1 MSERNGPMLR
11 RSVALVW
18 RNLRSMRTAL
28 VLLLILAAGA
38 VIGSLVPQIPN
49 SPERVGRYLT
59 QHGFWGPLF
68 FRAGFFDVF
77 GSWWFVLVMTL
88 LFISLAACIAP
99 RSRAAF
105 RALRQRPVM
114 ARELQSFPHYAEIRV
129 GREPRDTA
137 VMAERLLRRKRFR
150 RARDGTTVAAEKG
163 ALREAGSLLFH
174 WSFFLLLLGVIVGKG
189 TGFTGRAVV
198 VEGETWTDARANY
211 AGDIRTGR
219 YSSGRFSGIGIH
231 LVDFDVAYRR
241 SGLPRD
247 FVSRVRLSG
256 TNGASLGGRE
266 IRVNHPIAIA
276 GLRVFQEGFGWAPVV
291 TASLDGDLVWSSPI
305 VMRRDNAPAG
315 VPATAMPW
323 RGAIKL
329 IEPGP
334 DVMVILELWP
344 DYRALAILGVTGRPT
359 PMLVSFDPYIR
370 YSVFVG
376 QITDPSRASMDTIG
390 LRRAGRGDLR
400 AAGTSNLDVPGI
412 GRVKLT
418 FPELRQYTV
427 LLISRDIGVYVVL
440 AAAILI
446 LLGLLPALFVSRRKL
461 WVRVEP
467 TAGGSIVKIGG
478 FALQRKDAFEEEFA
492 RIVRSLEASGQARS
506 PTRESVA
513 TP

>member
-1 MSERNGPMLR
+1 
-11 RSVALVW
+11 
-18 RNLRSMRTAL
+18 MRTAL

-99 RSRAAF
+99 RTRGAF

-114 ARELQSFPHYAEIRV
+114 ARELQSFRHYAEIQLV
-129 GREPRDTA
+129 REPQEAAD
-137 VMAERLLRRKRFR
+137 MAERLLGRKRYR
-150 RARDGTTVAAEKG
+150 CARDGMNLAAEKG
-163 ALREAGSLLFH
+163 AMREAGSLIFH

-198 VEGETWTDARANY
+198 TEGETWTDAQANY

-219 YSSGRFSGIGIH
+219 YSSGRFTGVGIH

-247 FVSRVRLSG
+247 FVSRVRLVDPD
-256 TNGASLGGRE
+256 GASLGYRQ
-266 IRVNHPIAIA
+266 IRVNDPLSVA

-291 TASLDGDLVWSSPI
+291 NASLDGDLAWSSPI
-305 VMRRDNAPAG
+305 VMRRDDAPQD

-334 DVMVILELWP
+334 DVMITLELWP
-344 DYRALAILGVTGRPT
+344 DYRSLALLEVTGRPT

-376 QITDPSRASMDTIG
+376 QISDPSRASIDTIG
-390 LRRAGRGDLR
+390 LRRAARGDLR
-400 AAGTSNLDVPGI
+400 AAGTSSLNVPGV
-412 GRVKLT
+412 GRMKLT

-427 LLISRDIGVYVVL
+427 LLVSRDIGVYVVL
-440 AAAILI
+440 AAAILV

-461 WVRVEP
+461 WVRVESA
-467 TAGGSIVKIGG
+467 AGGSIVKIGG

-492 RIVRSLEASGQARS
+492 RILRALEGSGPS
-506 PTRESVA
+506 KLPTHETIA
-513 TP
+513 AP